1 MCQTAC
7 FIFIHVKLF
16 HLWHYDNENDTMTMV
31 LWIGYYLLKWRIF
44 MLKKTKANSLAQ
56 SYIGGKLKNF
66 YNSGL
71 SSMKVNASIISVLF
85 PNFWNLISTFKIL
98 CKILCKLHK
107 LWKFVMIIY
116 EFQSYYY
123 QVQAQMYVTEIT
135 MLQCL

>member
-31 LWIGYYLLKWRIF
+31 LWIGYYLLKWRLF
-44 MLKKTKANSLAQ
+44 MLKKIKTNLLSQ

-71 SSMKVNASIISVLF
+71 SSTKVNASINSVLF
-85 PNFWNLISTFKIL
+85 PNIWNLISTFKIL
-98 CKILCKLHK
+98 CSWASCINSRNL
-107 LWKFVMIIY
+107 LWLY

-123 QVQAQMYVTEIT
+123 QVQVQMYVTEIT
-135 MLQCL
+135 MPVNVQ